1 MCVPLQDLLLGSVL
15 AFCSV
20 GPEDEIQVSLL
31 MTSGL
36 VRCTVTEPFLWTS
49 LPTFELNTT
58 LGSWTVLNI
67 LLCWVGLR
75 VETAEACVWEE
86 GGRWASGWGSMT
98 LASR

>member
-1 MCVPLQDLLLGSVL
+1 MPLEDLLQGSVL

-36 VRCTVTEPFLWTS
+36 VRCTVTKPFLWTS
-49 LPTFELNTT
+49 PPTFELNTT

-67 LLCWVGLR
+67 LPCWGGGGG
-75 VETAEACVWEE
+75 AEGGRQQRRVWEE
-86 GGRWASGWGSMT
+86 GGDWH
-98 LASR
+98 LAGVP